1 MGFLLAQ
8 GGSSLY
14 KVDPATGVGTL
25 LTLPSGVTL
34 STARKPKFA
43 VLDQFVVMVNSPSV
57 NLAIDPEGVVR
68 VLCPRA
74 PTFAPSVASGGSGSI
89 TGTIQAKVSFV
100 VLGSDGTLLF
110 ESPLSPS
117 SVGAALSANSAS
129 FGFGATSLDSITARR
144 VYRNINGGTVFYR
157 VMDID
162 GNSGS
167 TGVSNVSDA
176 ALTLLPVDS
185 GILVAPPGT
194 LQTSRMRNVVSWKS
208 RLWGVGS
215 DAASVDT
222 VVYSESRKVYAWPN
236 SLVAYPTGQDTQ
248 GIVAFAPRRDQL
260 GVLKRDGLWQIA
272 GAASGSSGISNP
284 SLVQVVYGKAGCI
297 APDTVVTVNDK
308 SYWLADD
315 GVWEWGPSGVQN
327 ITDETV
333 KPWFESK
340 SADNLYFNP
349 AQFANAFARFN
360 VKTNSYELHLAL
372 AGSSNIDRWVSF
384 NLTNRK
390 WYGPH
395 KTDAFTPSHAYLAK
409 DANNLPMSLVGGTD
423 GVIYVAN
430 QSTFRDGSN
439 TAIALDAIGPFHN
452 ANAPDIEHFWGQL
465 SMLTKIEGAGILTVV
480 PTVGRLDTAP
490 QAPMTHNLTTGRE
503 QLPILGDGAMCQL
516 RFKQLDVNQGATIYG
531 YEIDPVFENGRR

>member
-8 GGSSLY
+8 GGTSLY
-14 KVDPATGVGTL
+14 KIDPSTGVATT

-34 STARKPKFA
+34 SASRKPKFA
-43 VLDQFVVMVNSPSV
+43 VLDQFVAMVNSPTQ
-57 NLAIDPEGVVR
+57 NLAIDPEGTVR
-68 VLCPRA
+68 VLVPRA
-74 PTFAPSVASGGSGSI
+74 PTFAPVVASGGSGAV
-89 TGTIQAKVSFV
+89 TGSIQARVSFV
-100 VLGSDGTLLF
+100 VLGADGSLLF
-110 ESPLSPS
+110 ESPLSPA
-117 SVGAALSANSAS
+117 SVAVALSANSIAIS
-129 FGFGATSLDSITARR
+129 SAPIALDAISARR

-157 VMDID
+157 MLDID
-162 GNSGS
+162 GNIGTTGAS
-167 TGVSNVSDA
+167 TVSDA

-194 LQTSRMRNVVSWKS
+194 LQISRMRNIVSWKS

-215 DAASVDT
+215 DPSMVDS

-236 SLVAYPTGQDTQ
+236 SLTAYPTGQDTQ

-284 SLVQVVYGKAGCI
+284 SLVQVVFGKAGCI
-297 APDTVVTVNDK
+297 APDTVVSANDY
-308 SYWLADD
+308 SYWLGDD
-315 GVWEWGPSGVQN
+315 GVWEWGPGGVKN

-360 VKTNSYELHLAL
+360 VKTNSYELHLATV
-372 AGSSNIDRWVSF
+372 GSSNIDRWVSF

-409 DANNLPMSLVGGTD
+409 DTNNLPMSLVGGSD
-423 GVIYVAN
+423 GVIYVGN

-439 TAIALDAIGPFHN
+439 TAIAMDCTGPFHN
-452 ANAPDIEHFWGQL
+452 GNAPDIEHFFGQL
-465 SMLTKIEGAGILTVV
+465 SMLTKIESGGTLVIV
-480 PTVGRLDTAP
+480 PKVGRLDAAA
-490 QAPMTHNLTTGRE
+490 QASMVHNLTTGRE
-503 QLPILGDGAMCQL
+503 QLAILGDGAMCQL
-516 RFKQLDVNQGATIYG
+516 RFQQSDVNQGATIYG